1 VVRSRRP
8 SGILLLSC
16 YELGH
21 PPHAVAMPLAFLERA
36 GFTPDVIDL
45 AVDRLDVE
53 KVRAASFVGI
63 SVPMHTA
70 LRLGLQAAHRIREV
84 NPGCHICFFGHYA
97 LLHAETLL
105 GGPADSVLGGEME
118 GRMVDLVRD
127 LELGRPRR
135 DLPTAAVLERL
146 DFPLPSRGKLPGLDR
161 YTHLV
166 RDGEHA
172 LAGYVES
179 SRGCLHHCRH
189 CPIPPVYGGRFFP
202 VPREVVLADIRNQVQ
217 AGARH
222 ITFGDADFLNGPTH
236 ALRIVQEMHAE
247 FPELTFDFTAKVEHV
262 LRERALISELG
273 QAGAIFMV
281 TAVESLSDRVLAIL
295 DKGHTRADVYAA
307 LGILRDAGIAMRPS
321 LIPFT
326 PWSTRADFVDLLDF
340 AEAEDLIDHIDAVQ
354 YTIRLLV
361 PPGSLLLGRPE
372 MRTHLGDFDPKL
384 LSYRWTH
391 PDRNMDALQ
400 AELARLVETDVAAE
414 ADTYETFHG
423 IRLATGASGRR
434 PLRRRYQRPPRL
446 SEPWFC

>member
-1 VVRSRRP
+1 
-8 SGILLLSC
+8 LSC

-36 GFTPDVIDL
+36 GFAPDVIDL
-45 AVDRLDVE
+45 AVDRLDPE

-70 LRLGLQAAHRIREV
+70 LRLGLQAARRIREV
-84 NPGCHICFFGHYA
+84 NPRCHICFFGHYA

-105 GGPADSVLGGEME
+105 GGIADSVLGGEME
-118 GRMVDLVRD
+118 GRMVDFVRD
-127 LELGRPRR
+127 LEVGRRR
-135 DLPTAAVLERL
+135 KDVPAAAVLERL
-146 DFPLPSRGKLPGLDR
+146 DFPVPSRGKLPGLDR

-236 ALRIVQEMHAE
+236 ALRIVQAMHAE

-273 QAGAIFMV
+273 RAGAIFMV
-281 TAVESLSDRVLAIL
+281 TAVESLSDRVLDIL

-307 LGILRDAGIAMRPS
+307 LGILRDARIAMRPS

-361 PPGSLLLGRPE
+361 PPGSLLLDRPE
-372 MRTHLGDFDPKL
+372 LQAYLGDFDPEL
-384 LSYRWTH
+384 LSYRWKH
-391 PDRNMDALQ
+391 PDPGMDALQ
-400 AELARLVETDVAAE
+400 VELARLVECAVG
-414 ADTYETFHG
+414 ADEDPYETFHR
-423 IRLATGASGRR
+423 IRLAAGASPRK
-434 PLRRRYQRPPRL
+434 PPRRRHSSPPHL
-446 SEPWFC
+446 TEPWFC